1 MEDADETRERKGTS
15 EQGSETSID
24 IIHINSNEIL
34 FKLMKTLKLRQLLT
48 SFRYSGLHSYSVILN
63 FQFLIRT

>member
-34 FKLMKTLKLRQLLT
+34 FKLMKTFLL
-48 SFRYSGLHSYSVILN
+48 
-63 FQFLIRT
+63 